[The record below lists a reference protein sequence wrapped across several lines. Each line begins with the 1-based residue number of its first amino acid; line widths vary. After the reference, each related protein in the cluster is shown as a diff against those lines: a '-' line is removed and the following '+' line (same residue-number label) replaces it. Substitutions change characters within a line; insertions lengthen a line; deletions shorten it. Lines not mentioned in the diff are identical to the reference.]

1 MPLTRMDFQAL
12 ARTRLR
18 EARLLRQSRRF
29 DGAYY
34 LVGLAV
40 ECALKACIARHT
52 RRYDFPDRRIVEDS
66 YTHDLTKLVRTAN
79 LQSSLERE
87 CSSND
92 GFARNWAVVKD
103 WRIDSR
109 YAFWTRQQAEDLYRA
124 VTGRRNGVFRW
135 IQQHW

>member
-1 MPLTRMDFQAL
+1 MDFQAL

-40 ECALKACIARHT
+40 ECALKVCIARHT

-92 GFARNWAVVKD
+92 GFA
-103 WRIDSR
+103 
-109 YAFWTRQQAEDLYRA
+109 
-124 VTGRRNGVFRW
+124 
-135 IQQHW
+135 